1 MVDWTYAVAFLW
13 EIHEKA
19 MRKPWE
25 TFREVNQIPK
35 QSPWSQS
42 FGGPGAQNKKQIRK
56 FEAIQLKA
64 VCMANGTH
72 AMANPWEILKVIGGI
87 LLQSFYSSFIN
98 H

>member
-19 MRKPWE
+19 MRKPWDI
-25 TFREVNQIPK
+25 REVNQIPK

-42 FGGPGAQNKKQIRK
+42 FGGPGAQNKKQIIK

-72 AMANPWEILKVIGGI
+72 AMANPWEILKEIGGI
-87 LLQSFYSSFIN
+87 PLQSFYFSFIN